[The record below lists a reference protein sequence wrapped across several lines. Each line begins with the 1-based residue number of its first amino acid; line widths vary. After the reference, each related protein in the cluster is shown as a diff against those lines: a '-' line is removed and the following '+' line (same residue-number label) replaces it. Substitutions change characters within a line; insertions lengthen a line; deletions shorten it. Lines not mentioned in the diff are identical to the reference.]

1 MAEVEINDVPLTC
14 RNLLTRGQTQDEV
27 WRCWASVGKVVGGCS
42 VRKTRPLNT
51 NRSQIFISGFG
62 SAKSGSGLTVEELTH
77 DSKETGEF
85 LELASVKISD
95 TRRELTPTY

>member
-1 MAEVEINDVPLTC
+1 M
-14 RNLLTRGQTQDEV
+14 
-27 WRCWASVGKVVGGCS
+27 GGCS